1 MKSKQSELKAV
12 IEEVVKEVLEETK
25 ESEEASDTDT
35 NESEQVNES
44 PEPTGDRESPYGL
57 SPEME
62 KVRLALAQAEDLLYE
77 HGSDPELTDAYIA
90 LLRAMQ
96 HGGVNLNYLIMSV

>member
-1 MKSKQSELKAV
+1 MKIKQSELKAV

-44 PEPTGDRESPYGL
+44 PEPTGESPYGL

-62 KVRLALAQAEDLLYE
+62 RIRNALAEAEELLYE
-77 HGSDPELTDAYIA
+77 HGSDPELSDTYIA
-90 LLRAMQ
+90 LFRALQ
-96 HGGVNLNYLIMSV
+96 HAGVNLNYVLMSV